1 MKKNILIFLIT
12 TLATNT
18 SFSQTISRET
28 ENDSTV
34 LITSNQLKNTNLIFI
49 EHEKLLKENAL
60 LYKQLDNY
68 KVSNDLLVQTDSLR
82 KKEIAEYKLLTES
95 FNDEIKKLNKEIKRK
110 DKRLLSW
117 KIGGITISSGLLL
130 WLLLK

>member
-12 TLATNT
+12 TLATTT

-28 ENDSTV
+28 GNDSTV

-95 FNDEIKKLNKEIKRK
+95 FNAEINKLNKEIKRK

>member
-12 TLATNT
+12 TLATTT
-18 SFSQTISRET
+18 SFSQTILRET

-95 FNDEIKKLNKEIKRK
+95 FNDEIKKLNKEIKHK

>member
-1 MKKNILIFLIT
+1 MIFLLVLLVRIM
-12 TLATNT
+12 
-18 SFSQTISRET
+18 SFSQTTSNKIEQ
-28 ENDSTV
+28 DSTV
-34 LITSNQLKNTNLIFI
+34 LITSDQLKRTNLIFI

-95 FNDEIKKLNKEIKRK
+95 FNAEIKKLNKEIKRK

>member
-12 TLATNT
+12 ILATTT

-28 ENDSTV
+28 KNDSTV

-95 FNDEIKKLNKEIKRK
+95 FNAEIKKLNKEIKRK

>member
-12 TLATNT
+12 TLATT
-18 SFSQTISRET
+18 ISFSQTISRET

>member
-12 TLATNT
+12 TLATTT

-95 FNDEIKKLNKEIKRK
+95 FNAEIKKLNKEIKRK

>member
-1 MKKNILIFLIT
+1 MKNFL
-12 TLATNT
+12 
-18 SFSQTISRET
+18 
-28 ENDSTV
+28 
-34 LITSNQLKNTNLIFI
+34 K
-49 EHEKLLKENAL
+49 KM
-60 LYKQLDNY
+60 LYYNY

>member
-12 TLATNT
+12 TLATTT
-18 SFSQTISRET
+18 SFSQTISIET

>member
-12 TLATNT
+12 TLATTT
-18 SFSQTISRET
+18 SFSQTILRET

-68 KVSNDLLVQTDSLR
+68 KVSNDLLVQTDSLS

-95 FNDEIKKLNKEIKRK
+95 FNDEIKKLNKEIKHK